1 MGQKGQK
8 NQTNSLPKGLFEAL
22 RDLPEGILND
32 AKDQM
37 GFYSQKDP
45 QKQQEEEYRAK
56 QQEERLRELFS
67 LHTNRAQEVKRE
79 EQIVFSAKEQE
90 TKAKVE
96 SLAAEVRKM
105 ASAVKELEDQ
115 VYVAASVSPA
125 NPGVY
130 HETFFEKLISFVKSM
145 TKNIKNS
152 SVWLGTSNSRAKK
165 NPYYWQQVK
174 KSGTKFMLS
183 EERYMSTQAG

>member
-8 NQTNSLPKGLFEAL
+8 NQTRLPKGLFEAL
-22 RDLPEGILND
+22 RDLPGGILDD

-37 GFYSQKDP
+37 GFYAPKNP
-45 QKQQEEEYRAK
+45 QNQQENNNSLQE
-56 QQEERLRELFS
+56 EERLRELFS
-67 LHTNRAQEVKRE
+67 LHVNRAQEVKRE
-79 EQIVFSAKEQE
+79 EHLVFSAKEQE

-96 SLAAEVRKM
+96 SLVVEVRKM
-105 ASAVKELEDQ
+105 SVAVKALEDQ
-115 VYVAASVSPA
+115 VQTAAFITPE

-130 HETFFEKLISFVKSM
+130 HETFFEKLISFIKAM
-145 TKNIKNS
+145 TKNVNS
-152 SVWLGTSNSRAKK
+152 ASNWLSTSTSKAKK

-183 EERYMSTQAG
+183 SERYMSTQAG

>member
-22 RDLPEGILND
+22 RDIPGDILTD

-37 GFYSQKDP
+37 GFYAPKDP
-45 QKQQEEEYRAK
+45 KEEEYRAK
-56 QQEERLRELFS
+56 QQEERLREIFS
-67 LHTNRAQEVKRE
+67 LRANRFQEVKRE

-96 SLAAEVRKM
+96 RLVAEVRKM

-115 VYVAASVSPA
+115 VQTTAFIAPS

-183 EERYMSTQAG
+183 SERYMATQAG

>member
-8 NQTNSLPKGLFEAL
+8 NQTRVPKGLFEAL
-22 RDLPEGILND
+22 RDLPGGILDD

-37 GFYSQKDP
+37 GFFAPKNSQD
-45 QKQQEEEYRAK
+45 QQERTDSF
-56 QQEERLRELFS
+56 QQEERLRELYS
-67 LHTNRAQEVKRE
+67 LRVNRSQEVKRE
-79 EQIVFSAKEQE
+79 EHLVFSAKEQE
-90 TKAKVE
+90 TKNKVDQ
-96 SLAAEVRKM
+96 LIAEVRKM

-115 VYVAASVSPA
+115 VQTTAFIAPV

-152 SVWLGTSNSRAKK
+152 SVWLGTSNSKAKK

-183 EERYMSTQAG
+183 SERYMATQAG

>member
-8 NQTNSLPKGLFEAL
+8 NQSTLPKGLFEAL

-37 GFYSQKDP
+37 GFSAPKNP
-45 QKQQEEEYRAK
+45 QNQEENNQSL

-67 LHTNRAQEVKRE
+67 LRVNRAQEVKRE
-79 EQIVFSAKEQE
+79 EHLVFSAKEQE
-90 TKAKVE
+90 TKAKVN
-96 SLAAEVRKM
+96 SLITEVRKM
-105 ASAVKELEDQ
+105 AEAVKDLENQ
-115 VYVAASVSPA
+115 VQATAFIAPE

-130 HETFFEKLISFVKSM
+130 HETFFEKLISFIRTM
-145 TKNIKNS
+145 TKNINS
-152 SVWLGTSNSRAKK
+152 ASTWLSTSSSKAKK

-183 EERYMSTQAG
+183 SERYMATQAG